1 MALNRECLSPTPD
14 KIMKFALALTLA
26 TLVSAGAASAAP
38 AWHARTGAHLHA
50 ARPAPA
56 LHGPETTGSIGRLRV
71 PRDRQGRDF
80 RSSTRGN
87 AQFPARLP
95 VQQNLGGTA
104 GGPEF

>member
-1 MALNRECLSPTPD
+1 MALNRERFSRTSD
-14 KIMKFALALTLA
+14 KIMKFALAIALA
-26 TLVSAGAASAAP
+26 TLASTGAASAAP
-38 AWHARTGAHLHA
+38 TWHARTGTHRHA
-50 ARPAPA
+50 MRPAPA
-56 LHGPETTGSIGRLRV
+56 LHAPETTSSIGQLRV